1 MWTASRSTP
10 PISEEQ
16 TYQRLKADTHRV
28 LVETLDPS
36 RMERWSDDRLR
47 TEVESLAGDMA
58 RRRGVNLPPPD
69 RERLTEELL
78 HEVFGLGPLQTLADN
93 PHVTEI
99 LCNGGEVRGSRPPD
113 AAGAADCLADWPT
126 HRRKQSDG

>member
-78 HEVFGLGPLQTLADN
+78 HEVFGLGHA
-93 PHVTEI
+93 
-99 LCNGGEVRGSRPPD
+99 GEVRGSRPPD